1 MISPLG
7 KEAIMKSLLSKL
19 GKSITGTHIGIVLII
34 SFFYAQSCLAN
45 ELYVD
50 QAGDLLELGVVQDGT
65 DNQIEGISGSGSAE
79 ISGNNK
85 TVTFNQT
92 GNTNEVRVWTHGGN
106 QQMSLTQDGNSNIST
121 MDNHGNNNNM
131 SVDIDG
137 NSNITHSEIGN
148 GGDNDNNMS
157 LTIDNGDSNV
167 VYSEILN
174 GDYNNVDIQI
184 HKQDNNYAYVIVN
197 GNSNN
202 VKAWQGKH
210 EDGHIDTDETGDNEV
225 YWIVNGDSNSL
236 ASYQT
241 DDNGNGGQH
250 IANYITGDS
259 NTVKHT
265 QRGSG
270 DHDGFIAIDGDSN
283 DVELSQRGNGGDDQ
297 FADIEIDGDGHTVDV
312 FQRYADHTANIDITN
327 GGGAYTLDLEQTAS
341 SDKTYSLT
349 GICTNAS
356 GCSVSV
362 NQY

>member
-1 MISPLG
+1 
-7 KEAIMKSLLSKL
+7 MKFLLFSLS
-19 GKSITGTHIGIVLII
+19 SLIFAFPVFANDI
-34 SFFYAQSCLAN
+34 YIQQS
-45 ELYVD
+45 
-50 QAGDLLELGVVQDGT
+50 GDSLDMDIVQDGEN
-65 DNQIEGISGSGSAE
+65 NQIEGLSGSGDAQ

-85 TVTFNQT
+85 TVSFNQT
-92 GNTNEVRVWTHGGN
+92 GNTNEIRVWTHGGN
-106 QQMSLTQDGNSNIST
+106 QQMSLTQDGNLNISK

-167 VYSEILN
+167 VYSEIVN

-184 HKQDNNYAYVIVN
+184 HKQDSNYAYVRVD

-210 EDGHIDTDETGDNEV
+210 EDGNVDTSETGDNDV
-225 YWIVNGDSNSL
+225 YWIVTGNSNNL

-241 DDNGNGGQH
+241 DDNGNGGLH

-270 DHDGFIAIDGDSN
+270 DHDGFIEIDGDNN
-283 DVELSQRGNGGDDQ
+283 DVELLQRGNSDEQ
-297 FADIEIDGDGHTVDV
+297 YADIVVDGDGHTIDA
-312 FQRYADHTANIDITN
+312 FQRYGDHTANIDITN
-327 GGGAYTLDLEQTAS
+327 NGGAYTLDLEQTDS
-341 SDKTYSLT
+341 SARTYSLT
-349 GICTNAS
+349 GICTNAN
-356 GCSVSV
+356 GCIVSV
-362 NQY
+362 TQN